1 MEDNKILSVEKL
13 KVKFDDHV
21 ILDDI
26 SFDVKRGDILAVI
39 GPNGAG
45 KTVMFKAILGL
56 IAYIGKIKWAE
67 GVKIGYVPQRLFIG
81 KDIPLTVE
89 EFLEFKESDMGKVIN
104 VLEEVGLGE
113 KGSHEVHRGKRLL
126 KTRLGAL
133 SGGELQRILIVFALL
148 GEAKVLLLDE
158 PTSGVDISGEET
170 IYTLITKLQKEKDL
184 TIIFISHEPGIVSK
198 YANKV
203 FSLNREKIYF
213 GPKEKVIDKK
223 D

>member
-56 IAYIGKIKWAE
+56 IPCVGKIKWAS
-67 GVKIGYVPQRLFIG
+67 GVKIGYVPQKLFIG

-89 EFLEFKESDMGKVIN
+89 EFLKFKESDMEKVIKA
-104 VLEEVGLGE
+104 LEEVGLGE

-148 GEAKVLLLDE
+148 GDAKVLLLDE
-158 PTSGVDISGEET
+158 PTSGVDISSEET

-184 TIIFISHEPGIVSK
+184 TIIFISHEPDVVSR

-203 FSLNREKIYF
+203 FSLN
-213 GPKEKVIDKK
+213 GN
-223 D
+223 